1 MVAVDRPL
9 LLSRSYEG
17 RMRPEA
23 EDGTGDV
30 GGTRPGGLGGIGKN
44 VCQKLKKAIE
54 LSLLYSIA
62 RAVDPS
68 GLVKCLVCPPMP
80 TEPTSGA
87 KADLP

>member
-80 TEPTSGA
+80 TEPNSGA